1 MLTNL
6 VKTFISAA
14 VIVAVAEISARSPR
28 LGGLLLTLPIVSIL
42 AFIMTW
48 TKQGEMTTITSLARE
63 TLILVPLGLPFFIP
77 FAIANRTGLS
87 FWPSFALGVLCASL
101 TIGAWFQWGP
111 NSSPAVESETAVS
124 RLASDSQSV
133 TNRES

>member
-1 MLTNL
+1 MFTTL
-6 VKTFISAA
+6 VKTFIAA
-14 VIVAVAEISARSPR
+14 AAITAVSEISARNPR

-48 TKQGEMTTITSLARE
+48 TKQGEMGTITSLARE

-77 FAIANRTGLS
+77 FAVANRTGLS
-87 FWPSFALGVLCASL
+87 FWPSFVLGVVLASL

-111 NSSPAVESETAVS
+111 NPTATAVS
-124 RLASDSQSV
+124 ETSKKTASV
-133 TNRES
+133 R